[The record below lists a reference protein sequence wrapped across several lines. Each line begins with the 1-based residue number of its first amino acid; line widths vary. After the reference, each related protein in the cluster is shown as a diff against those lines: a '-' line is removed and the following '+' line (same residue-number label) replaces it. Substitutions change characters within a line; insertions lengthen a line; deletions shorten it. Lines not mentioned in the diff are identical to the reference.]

1 MTTSMIATDKILEY
15 ESLALLNRSFFEEY
29 QSELDRVLKK
39 GWFILGDEV
48 LSFEKS
54 FAAYCGNTHCVGV
67 ANGLDALILSLRAL
81 NLPEGSEVVVPSNT
95 YIATIL
101 AIIQTGL
108 TPVLAEP
115 DIKTYNIDPRE
126 IERCLTPKTKAIMV
140 VHLYG
145 KVCDMDPILEIA
157 RVKELKVIEDCAQ
170 SHGATYKGKMSG
182 TFGDAAAF
190 SFYPT
195 KNLGALGD
203 AGSVN
208 TNNEDIAVKIRS
220 LRNYGSAKKY
230 YNDDIGYNSRLDE
243 IQALFLNIKLKSLD
257 EINMHKRGLAA
268 LYLGNLKDEYIKPI
282 VNDDYFDVYHIFN
295 IRHKQRDQLKEYLL
309 SNNIRTE
316 IHYPV
321 APVHQKAVKDLFK
334 DHRTPIA
341 EEIHQT
347 TLSLPISYFHTIEDV
362 SRVIEL
368 MNKF

>member
-1 MTTSMIATDKILEY
+1 MTSE
-15 ESLALLNRSFFEEY
+15 NSF
-29 QSELDRVLKK
+29 
-39 GWFILGDEV
+39 
-48 LSFEKS
+48 
-54 FAAYCGNTHCVGV
+54 
-67 ANGLDALILSLRAL
+67 
-81 NLPEGSEVVVPSNT
+81 
-95 YIATIL
+95 
-101 AIIQTGL
+101 
-108 TPVLAEP
+108 
-115 DIKTYNIDPRE
+115 
-126 IERCLTPKTKAIMV
+126 TKANKQDAYQHHDYYLMDELLTEE
-140 VHLYG
+140 HLLIRNTVRDWV
-145 KVCDMDPILEIA
+145 KKEISPI
-157 RVKELKVIEDCAQ
+157 IEDCAQ
-170 SHGATYKGKMSG
+170 SHGAKLNNQMTG
-182 TFGDAAAF
+182 TFGDAGCF

-321 APVHQKAVKDLFK
+321 APVHQKAVKDIFK